1 MTKIIIA
8 KKTLIF
14 LSILIPSVLFAQGE
28 FITRWNFA
36 TAGSGATQLSFG
48 TETSGTL
55 NYYWQEVSPGTA
67 TGSGSF
73 SGTTLTINGLPSGA
87 TIRLGI
93 YPTNF
98 QRVSINES
106 QDKIRLL
113 GVEQWG
119 STVWTSM
126 ATAFYGCINLNITAT
141 DIPVLNSCTSIQSM
155 FQNCRTLNGLTN
167 INFWHTAAVTN
178 LVVTP
183 INTGGMIRLSKTT
196 SIVCT
201 SVRPSP
207 AMSKITLMISS
218 GLANYTASE
227 RKLI

>member
-98 QRVSINES
+98 QRINIS
-106 QDKIRLL
+106 NGTDRSRILD
-113 GVEQWG
+113 VEQGG

-201 SVRPSP
+201 SVRPTP

>member
-1 MTKIIIA
+1 MSKKILTLLLII
-8 KKTLIF
+8 LP
-14 LSILIPSVLFAQGE
+14 SILFAQGE
-28 FITRWNFA
+28 FITRWNLA
-36 TAGSGATQLSFG
+36 TAGSGATILSIG
-48 TETSGTL
+48 TATSGAV
-55 NYYWQEVSPGTA
+55 NYYWQEVSPGIA
-67 TGSGSF
+67 TVSGSF
-73 SGTTLTINGLPSGA
+73 SGSTFTITGLPTGA

-126 ATAFYGCINLNITAT
+126 ATAFYGCINCINLNITAT

>member
-73 SGTTLTINGLPSGA
+73 SGSTFTITGLPTGA

-183 INTGGMIRLSKTT
+183 INTSGMIRLSKTT